1 MTTRSGASL
10 FLSFSFG
17 EREPCVAITD
27 SMSSGGV
34 ECVVCPSCAS
44 CAVACT
50 SCAIACA
57 SCTTGT
63 AGTSCTACTFGWK
76 GSNGDRRIHILCFF
90 SAISCSLFSIYPSH
104 QITTQTCR
112 LGSPGYFSCIISSI
126 CEIVYDLPCTS
137 SASSRAIFSL
147 MFIFRRLPS

>member
-44 CAVACT
+44 CT
-50 SCAIACA
+50 SC
-57 SCTTGT
+57 T
-63 AGTSCTACTFGWK
+63 AGTSCTADPACTFAWK
-76 GSNGDRRIHILCFF
+76 DDNGDRRIHILCFF